1 MKYYVEISPPILK
14 GNSMLSE
21 DFESFIRDHNAMIER
36 KIARDFLTC
45 IDSWFVTAG
54 NHPRVYV
61 NTMEPVL
68 NGW

>member
-1 MKYYVEISPPILK
+1 
-14 GNSMLSE
+14 MLSE

-45 IDSWFVTAG
+45 IASWFVIDG
-54 NHPRVYV
+54 NHPRVFKDP
-61 NTMEPVL
+61 MEPI

>member
-1 MKYYVEISPPILK
+1 
-14 GNSMLSE
+14 MLSE

-36 KIARDFLTC
+36 KITRDFLTC

-61 NTMEPVL
+61 NPMEPVL